1 MNGQI
6 IAIGDIHGCS
16 TALAALIK
24 LIDPQPGDTIIT
36 LGDYADR
43 GLDTKGVLDQL
54 IALKSRCHLVPI
66 LGNHDEMMLQAR
78 NGKDDFKF
86 WMNCGGITA
95 LDSYGSS
102 GRLDLIPDV
111 HIRFLQQCVF
121 FFETQTHFFVH
132 ANYRPDLQLEEMDE
146 HTLRWLSLRDF
157 VPSPHCSGKV
167 AVMGHTPQPDIF
179 DLGHL
184 ICLDTGCCN
193 GGWLTALDVNSRQCW
208 QVNERGE
215 QRIP

>member
-1 MNGQI
+1 MVWRI
-6 IAIGDIHGCS
+6 VRK
-16 TALAALIK
+16 AAKRAGIEK
-24 LIDPQPGDTIIT
+24 EPDDTIIT

-43 GLDTKGVLDQL
+43 GLDTNGVLDLL

-66 LGNHDEMMLQAR
+66 LGNHDDMMLNAR
-78 NGKDDFKF
+78 YGKDDLKF

-102 GRLDLIPDV
+102 GRLDLIPDT
-111 HIRFLQQCVF
+111 HIRFLQQCVP
-121 FFETQTHFFVH
+121 FFETETHFFIH
-132 ANYRPDLQLEEMDE
+132 ANYRPDVRLEETDE

-157 VPSPHCSGKV
+157 IPSPHFSGKV
-167 AVMGHTPQPDIF
+167 AVMGHTPQPDIL

-193 GGWLTALDVNSRQCW
+193 DGWLTALDVSSGHCW
-208 QVNERGE
+208 QMDEQGRGKVS
-215 QRIP
+215 